1 MSNLIFLPAPWNIAV
16 PDFVEEPPPQEEL
29 SAASPPTSFDFSSLK
44 ALPSR
49 REDLYN
55 HGVTGREES
64 PPHGRGSGALGQ
76 AH

>member
-16 PDFVEEPPPQEEL
+16 PDFVEEPSQEEL